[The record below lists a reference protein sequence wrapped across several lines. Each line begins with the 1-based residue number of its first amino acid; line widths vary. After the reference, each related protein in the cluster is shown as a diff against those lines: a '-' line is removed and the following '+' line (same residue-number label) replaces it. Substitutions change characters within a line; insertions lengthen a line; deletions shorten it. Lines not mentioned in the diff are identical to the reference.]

1 MGFYIKRYLSAFR
14 EHRHWTLI
22 ALVPVMLYLIVA
34 AVRVDNFLIT
44 QDFSYSGE
52 IRIAMSHRPV
62 DSLTLEALLADP
74 DRLFLDTFAL
84 SQLQQRL
91 EFQPQT
97 RELPTSQGLKRL
109 AHGSMKL
116 SSQPDSRLRLTYTG
130 PHAHIGETMVD
141 FYSQLLVQRVEAG
154 AARQSAT
161 AAASTPSRFEPIG
174 TLTTTGVASLWSAE
188 RLPRATLVFV
198 LSLLAVLLL
207 IGILELS
214 DPSFKSERQIA
225 RYLDLPV
232 LGSMP
237 DTRQLAHQ
245 LEETQG

>member
-1 MGFYIKRYLSAFR
+1 MSFYIKCYLSAFR

-22 ALVPVMLYLIVA
+22 ALVPVMLYLLVA

-44 QDFSYSGE
+44 QDFTYSGE

-62 DSLTLEALLADP
+62 DTLTLDALLTDP

-91 EFQPQT
+91 EFQPQIH
-97 RELPTSQGLKRL
+97 ELPTSQGLKRL
-109 AHGSMKL
+109 AHGSMHL
-116 SSQPDSRLRLTYTG
+116 SSRPDSRLRLTYTG
-130 PHAHIGETMVD
+130 SHVHIGETMVD

-154 AARQSAT
+154 AARHSDT
-161 AAASTPSRFEPIG
+161 AAAPPSFKPVG
-174 TLTTTGVASLWSAE
+174 PLTTTGVASLWSAE
-188 RLPRATLVFV
+188 RLPRAILVFV
-198 LSLLAVLLL
+198 LSLLAVVLL
-207 IGILELS
+207 IGILDLS

-237 DTRQLAHQ
+237 DARQLARH
-245 LEETQG
+245 LEKTQD

>member
-1 MGFYIKRYLSAFR
+1 MDFYIKRYLAAFR

-52 IRIAMSHRPV
+52 IRIAMSQRLADTRP
-62 DSLTLEALLADP
+62 LEALLADP
-74 DRLFLDTFAL
+74 DRLFLDPFAL
-84 SQLQQRL
+84 SELQQRL

-97 RELPTSQGLKRL
+97 RERPTSQGLKRL

-116 SSQPDSRLRLTYTG
+116 SIQPDSRLRLTYTG
-130 PHAHIGETMVD
+130 SYAHIGETMVD
-141 FYSQLLVQRVEAG
+141 VYSQLLVQRVEAG
-154 AARQSAT
+154 TARHPAPAVAT
-161 AAASTPSRFEPIG
+161 APSRFEPVG

-188 RLPRATLVFV
+188 RLPRAILVFV

-225 RYLDLPV
+225 RYLGLPV

-237 DTRQLAHQ
+237 DVTQLTRHLK
-245 LEETQG
+245 ED

>member
-1 MGFYIKRYLSAFR
+1 MGFYIRRYLSAFQ

-22 ALVPVMLYLIVA
+22 ALLPVMLYLIVA

-62 DSLTLEALLADP
+62 DTLTLEALLADP
-74 DRLFLDTFAL
+74 DRLFLDPFAL

-91 EFQPQT
+91 EFQPQP
-97 RELPTSQGLKRL
+97 RERPTSQGLKRL

-116 SSQPDSRLRLTYTG
+116 SSRPDSRLRLTYTG
-130 PHAHIGETMVD
+130 SHAHIGETMVD
-141 FYSQLLVQRVEAG
+141 VYSRLLVQRVEAG
-154 AARQSAT
+154 AARHPAAAT
-161 AAASTPSRFEPIG
+161 APSRFEPVG
-174 TLTTTGVASLWSAE
+174 TPTTTGVANAWSAE
-188 RLPRATLVFV
+188 RLPRAILVFV

-214 DPSFKSERQIA
+214 DPAFKSERQIA

-237 DTRQLAHQ
+237 DARQLAPHF
-245 LEETQG
+245 EETQG